1 MQEPPDA
8 YPVVGSESPVSVV
21 GDHARENKLP
31 DAETPFRYAAPTT
44 MMALK
49 FCLFGSR
56 NKEQSEMNTSA
67 TITGPSKFIICAIRS
82 PQYSLALPLTLH

>member
-56 NKEQSEMNTSA
+56 NKEQSEMNISA
-67 TITGPSKFIICAIRS
+67 TIIGPSKFIICAIRS

>member
-1 MQEPPDA
+1 
-8 YPVVGSESPVSVV
+8 
-21 GDHARENKLP
+21 
-31 DAETPFRYAAPTT
+31 